1 MTSLEE
7 MLVTKASESSE
18 SVPFKPDT
26 SNTVRMYGR
35 VVSPNLLKRT
45 HSGWVSRPQDGWRAT
60 TCIKM
65 NAVTSESIWKERTW
79 LSFTVTVHFIGYTFS
94 DWHRRYPSRLCAWNK
109 FAFCMRQVW
118 IGNELCDSSDLR
130 SKRASLW
137 LDSLYT
143 LCRLACSRLAD
154 RYHDLVIA
162 ELPLCTSVD
171 SKEAW
176 VGGLIHKDRPQSPSR
191 ANFRMGPPLTIFR
204 NSSICA

>member
-1 MTSLEE
+1 
-7 MLVTKASESSE
+7 
-18 SVPFKPDT
+18 
-26 SNTVRMYGR
+26 MYGR
-35 VVSPNLLKRT
+35 VVSTVSLKRT
-45 HSGWVSRPQDGWRAT
+45 HSGWVSRPQDGRRAT

-65 NAVTSESIWKERTW
+65 NDNNQL

-94 DWHRRYPSRLCAWNK
+94 DWHRRYPSRLCVWHK

-130 SKRASLW
+130 SKRAPLW

-162 ELPLCTSVD
+162 ELPLCISVD
-171 SKEAW
+171 FKEVR
-176 VGGLIHKDRPQSPSR
+176 VGGPINKDLPQSPSR
-191 ANFRMGPPLTIFR
+191 ANFRDGTSTHDFQELVHLR
-204 NSSICA
+204 VNG